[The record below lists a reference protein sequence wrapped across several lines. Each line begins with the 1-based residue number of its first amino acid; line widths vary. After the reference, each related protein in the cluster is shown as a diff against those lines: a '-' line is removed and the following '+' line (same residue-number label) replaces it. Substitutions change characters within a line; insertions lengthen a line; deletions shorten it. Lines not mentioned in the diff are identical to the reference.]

1 MKTNIKHIAFAIPVL
16 FAITIT
22 LCSFAPLKN
31 YSHANGGG
39 TADGINFSF
48 SVMEKNNVTSG
59 YIHYG
64 TDSYSVCNSSWY
76 GKSVIIYTTD
86 GHAFFI
92 NEIGKPSSS
101 ISDPIAAEWGFLSPS
116 DFFGIHCIS
125 SGNIHVKE

>member
-1 MKTNIKHIAFAIPVL
+1 MKAYNKHFAFAIPLL

-22 LCSFAPLKN
+22 LCSFTPAKN

-48 SVMEKNNVTSG
+48 NAMEKNGVTSG
-59 YIHYG
+59 FIQYG
-64 TDSYSVCNSSWY
+64 NDSYSVCQSSWF
-76 GKSVIIYTTD
+76 GKSVILYTTD

-92 NEIGKPSSS
+92 SENGKPSSW
-101 ISDPIAAEWGFLSPS
+101 ISDPILADWGYLSPS

-125 SGNIHVKE
+125 SGNIKVKE